1 MKRLGLWLMT
11 LTLGGWASWAFL
23 MALTACPKPT
33 PGTVEP
39 GHPGI
44 VQCGAS
50 AVEKC
55 APGAVPAVNECLA
68 GTSEIVGCLLGL
80 IQPAGCITYEVIA
93 CLTRHE
99 GAAAERAYAA
109 NPDDV
114 RDKRRAARAKE
125 FLDKTGA
132 KFAD

>member
-1 MKRLGLWLMT
+1 MIRFVLLIVIACMG
-11 LTLGGWASWAFL
+11 
-23 MALTACPKPT
+23 CPKPT

-44 VQCGAS
+44 VECGTN
-50 AVEKC
+50 AVERC
-55 APGAVPAVNECLA
+55 APSALPAVNECIS
-68 GTSEIVGCLLGL
+68 GQSDVVSCLLGL

-99 GAAAERAYAA
+99 GAAAQGAYAA
-109 NPDDV
+109 NPDDT